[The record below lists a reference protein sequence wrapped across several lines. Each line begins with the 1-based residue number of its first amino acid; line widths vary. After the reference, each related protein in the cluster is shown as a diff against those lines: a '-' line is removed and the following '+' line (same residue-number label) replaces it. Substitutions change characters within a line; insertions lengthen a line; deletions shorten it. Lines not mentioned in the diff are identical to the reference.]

1 MNQDYQLNETAVS
14 AILKVGA
21 WILGGYAATSTVY
34 AAIAELFPPEEAEFM
49 VDHRFELEVALGN
62 LQAAVFGC
70 LRKSVDQITGQPT
83 YRRRQVQALQRSVN
97 HIIVNQAPIAEFV
110 TPQGPVWNDITQSTG
125 ILFLSAI
132 TRNAAAKDI
141 FVRQMSYD
149 NMTSNPPEI
158 TLCDEDKARVL
169 RNIMTLFRDYII
181 GQCDLIDQ
189 MWGDVEKPSA
199 AETMASSAFGGRPG
213 YQLPPD
219 YEPNPII
226 SSDTEEIISY
236 IIYEAKDGM
245 QEIFDAV
252 NAHLD
257 TATPLPKTRIQD
269 VPGALARGL
278 WNDGIADLFGVLP
291 WIDDTDLAIANPCGK
306 IPRSIGIPGFSGPA
320 VRAFPWEED

>member
-199 AETMASSAFGGRPG
+199 AETMA
-213 YQLPPD
+213 
-219 YEPNPII
+219 
-226 SSDTEEIISY
+226 
-236 IIYEAKDGM
+236 
-245 QEIFDAV
+245 
-252 NAHLD
+252 
-257 TATPLPKTRIQD
+257 
-269 VPGALARGL
+269 
-278 WNDGIADLFGVLP
+278 
-291 WIDDTDLAIANPCGK
+291 
-306 IPRSIGIPGFSGPA
+306 
-320 VRAFPWEED
+320 